1 MNREILFRALRKDGQ
16 GWVEGDLI
24 QLDYE
29 IHIAG
34 KEMWA
39 AEPKKGYI
47 ELQTVEVHPETV
59 GQYTGLTD
67 KNGVKVFEGDIVR
80 HSLSENIFDGKGSEK
95 RVIES
100 VVFWQ
105 EFRAVFALQMTPYAN
120 NDLFKYVK
128 NGGDGEVIGNI
139 HEGGNNG

>member
-1 MNREILFRALRKDGQ
+1 MQREILFRALRKDGQ
-16 GWVEGDLI
+16 GWVEGFYLHYSSRHEI
-24 QLDYE
+24 LVPHSQEVLDYDLY
-29 IHIAG
+29 
-34 KEMWA
+34 
-39 AEPKKGYI
+39 P
-47 ELQTVEVHPETV
+47 VHPETV

-67 KNGVKVFEGDIVR
+67 KNGVRIFEGDVVR

-128 NGGDGEVIGNI
+128 NGGDGVVIGNI
-139 HEGGNNG
+139 HEGGDNGQH